1 MKFELSC
8 YKSAKSKDSYL
19 KVEITIKELEH
30 MYEMI
35 DKECSMSDAL
45 YGLAGGTRGYRSL
58 IFNLHAKLEK
68 MIQSQRKI
76 PSEENMKKLPV
87 PTESLAE

>member
-1 MKFELSC
+1 MKFELAC
-8 YKSAKSKDSYL
+8 YKSSKSKEAHL
-19 KVEITIKELEH
+19 KVEITIKEIEH
-30 MYEMI
+30 LYEMI

-68 MIQSQRKI
+68 MIQSQSKVL
-76 PSEENMKKLPV
+76 PEKTAEKLPV
-87 PTESLAE
+87 STD

>member
-1 MKFELSC
+1 MKFELTG
-8 YKSAKSKDSYL
+8 YKTAKSKEASL

-45 YGLAGGTRGYRSL
+45 YGLAGGTRGYRST
-58 IFNLHAKLEK
+58 IFGLHAKLEK
-68 MIQSQRKI
+68 MIQSQKKA
-76 PSEENMKKLPV
+76 PAEENMV
-87 PTESLAE
+87 NS

>member
-1 MKFELSC
+1 MKFELAS
-8 YKSAKSKDSYL
+8 YKSAKSKDASL

-30 MYEMI
+30 IYELI
-35 DKECSMSDAL
+35 DRECSMSDAL

-68 MIQSQRKI
+68 MIQSQKKVLA
-76 PSEENMKKLPV
+76 EGNMVNLPV
-87 PTESLAE
+87 STD

>member
-8 YKSAKSKDSYL
+8 YKSTNNKEDSL
-19 KVEITIKELEH
+19 KAEITIKELEH

-58 IFNLHAKLEK
+58 IFSLHAKLEK
-68 MIQSQRKI
+68 MIQSQKKV
-76 PSEENMKKLPV
+76 PSEE
-87 PTESLAE
+87 

>member
-1 MKFELSC
+1 MKFELAC
-8 YKSAKSKDSYL
+8 YKSKKNKESSL

-30 MYEMI
+30 MYEMV

-68 MIQSQRKI
+68 MIQSQKKV
-76 PSEENMKKLPV
+76 STEE
-87 PTESLAE
+87 

>member
-1 MKFELSC
+1 MKFELAG
-8 YKSAKSKDSYL
+8 YKSTKNKEASL

-30 MYEMI
+30 MYEMV

-68 MIQSQRKI
+68 MIQFQ
-76 PSEENMKKLPV
+76 KKV
-87 PTESLAE
+87 PIQE